1 MRTETSIQATIDD
14 LNQYL
19 QGNVTSEGLID
30 TLQDMINF
38 LKDSEGISENKEF
51 NLKKYLKDNPLLN
64 EVEEEEDIE
73 VRYDGKPWQDFDSEV
88 DDLMTQAEIGIDE
101 LLVDLRGQAYDL
113 GGEFNGPGIWHDIKK
128 LIREKI

>member
-1 MRTETSIQATIDD
+1 M
-14 LNQYL
+14 
-19 QGNVTSEGLID
+19 
-30 TLQDMINF
+30 
-38 LKDSEGISENKEF
+38 KEF

-73 VRYDGKPWQDFDSEV
+73 VRYDGKSWQDFDSDV

-101 LLVDLRGQAYDL
+101 LLVDLRGQAYEL

>member
-1 MRTETSIQATIDD
+1 M
-14 LNQYL
+14 
-19 QGNVTSEGLID
+19 
-30 TLQDMINF
+30 
-38 LKDSEGISENKEF
+38 KEF

-101 LLVDLRGQAYDL
+101 LLVDLRGQAYEL